1 MNAPV
6 LDAYFWV
13 AIHVLLL
20 LLLGWVALHYL
31 VGPLRR
37 LLERG
42 RVEPLLASFLTNS
55 ARGAVIAVVLIMV
68 LQQLGIQT
76 ASLLTLLGAAV
87 LTIALSVQ
95 GTLANFTAGLLV
107 LTFRIV
113 RIGDWIEV
121 GEFRGRVT
129 EMLPFHIVLITAD
142 NQRITLPNSLLT
154 GGGVRNQSALAV
166 RRVGWTL
173 PVRGS
178 DDLAAVKEALL
189 ARLRADPRILPEPAP
204 QIYVQ
209 EWADDKRVLAV
220 QAWTATAD
228 YQAAQQ
234 ELLEGLGMR
243 LEELRR
249 GQHPT
254 ADRSS

>member
-1 MNAPV
+1 MNLSWWDP
-6 LDAYFWV
+6 YFWG

-20 LLLGWVALHYL
+20 LLLGWVALRYL

-37 LLERG
+37 VLERG
-42 RVEPLLASFLTNS
+42 RVDPLLASFLTNS

-68 LQQLGIQT
+68 LQQIGIQT
-76 ASLLTLLGAAV
+76 TSLLTVLGAAV
-87 LTIALSVQ
+87 LTVALSVQ

-107 LTFRIV
+107 LSFRIV
-113 RIGDWIEV
+113 RVGDWIEV

-129 EMLPFHIVLITAD
+129 EMLPFHVVLITAD
-142 NQRITLPNSLLT
+142 NQRITVPNSLLT
-154 GGGVRNQSALAV
+154 GGGVRNNSALAV

-173 PVRGS
+173 PVRAG

-189 ARLRADPRILPEPAP
+189 ARLRADPRVLPEPAP
-204 QIYVQ
+204 QVYVQ
-209 EWADDKRVLAV
+209 EWDDDKRVLAV

-234 ELLEGLGMR
+234 ELLEALGMR
-243 LEELRR
+243 LETLRR
-249 GQHPT
+249 GRGN
-254 ADRSS
+254 DS

>member
-1 MNAPV
+1 MNPSWW
-6 LDAYFWV
+6 DAYFWV

-20 LLLGWVALHYL
+20 LLLGWVALQYL

-37 LLERG
+37 LLERT
-42 RVEPLLASFLTNS
+42 RADPLLVSFLTNS
-55 ARGAVIAVVLIMV
+55 ARAAVIAVVLIMV

-87 LTIALSVQ
+87 LAVALSVQ

-107 LTFRIV
+107 LAFRIV
-113 RIGDWIEV
+113 HVGDWIEV

-129 EMLPFHIVLITAD
+129 EMLPFHVVLVTAD

-154 GGGVRNQSALAV
+154 GGGVRNHSALAV

-173 PVRGS
+173 PVRAG

-189 ARLRADPRILPEPAP
+189 GRLRTDPRVLPEPPP
-204 QIYVQ
+204 QVYVQ
-209 EWADDKRVLAV
+209 EWGDDRRVLAV

-228 YQAAQQ
+228 HQAVQQ
-234 ELLEGLGMR
+234 ELLEALGAS
-243 LEELRR
+243 LDALRSAAKDR
-249 GQHPT
+249 G
-254 ADRSS
+254 